1 MRKIKTNTIYRH
13 FKGDYYLVLD
23 IAKHSETKETYVIY
37 RALYD
42 SNELW
47 VRPLDMFLSEIDH
60 EQYPTIKQKYR
71 FEETYIISIKKK
83 RK

>member
-60 EQYPTIKQKYR
+60 EKYPTIKQKYR

>member
-60 EQYPTIKQKYR
+60 EKYTTIKQKYR